1 MIHWNL
7 NFLFFHVIP
16 NGYHEKKQ
24 KNLSIVISKKHNAS
38 LLVSKNE
45 TFIRVSIM
53 FFETPTLHISKI
65 MPLSFGIITNILYQ
79 KITSNITL
87 HLDV

>member
-1 MIHWNL
+1 MFENYA
-7 NFLFFHVIP
+7 FVIWH
-16 NGYHEKKQ
+16 YHLYFVP
-24 KNLSIVISKKHNAS
+24 KNYIQHYFTSRCL
-38 LLVSKNE
+38 
-45 TFIRVSIM
+45 
-53 FFETPTLHISKI
+53 KI